1 MSDETPGD
9 SELTAEATLGG
20 EIADDSAEMSSI
32 LGDAYRGELDRETTW
47 RSRLDQTTTW
57 GVTVVAAILTWAFS
71 SADNPHYIIL
81 VGILALSFF
90 LFIEARRYRDYD
102 VYRSRV
108 RLFQQNWLA
117 DALDPSVGVEYDDW
131 RSKLSRDYRTPTLK
145 VSILEAT
152 ANRLRRIYLPL
163 LAVLLVAWLFRIT
176 AFAPNESL
184 LATATIAAV
193 AAVATVAVAVAVPT
207 ITVTIAAVAVTVA
220 AVAAVTRT
228 AGEEDGA
235 SATGRL

>member
-9 SELTAEATLGG
+9 PERAEEAKLGS
-20 EIADDSAEMSSI
+20 EIADHSTEMSSI

-71 SADNPHYIIL
+71 SGDNPHYIIL
-81 VGILALSFF
+81 VGILVLSFF

-108 RLFQQNWLA
+108 RLFQQNLLA
-117 DALDPSVGVEYDDW
+117 DALDPSVGVEHEDW
-131 RSKLSRDYRTPTLK
+131 RSKLSQDYRTPTLK
-145 VSILEAT
+145 VSTWEAT

-176 AFAPNESL
+176 AFAPNENPL
-184 LATATIAAV
+184 TTATIAVVPGIFVV
-193 AAVATVAVAVAVPT
+193 AAIALYY
-207 ITVTIAAVAVTVA
+207 IAAILIVLWPRERHAK
-220 AVAAVTRT
+220 
-228 AGEEDGA
+228 GEFREGDPETWKEDEDDG
-235 SATGRL
+235 